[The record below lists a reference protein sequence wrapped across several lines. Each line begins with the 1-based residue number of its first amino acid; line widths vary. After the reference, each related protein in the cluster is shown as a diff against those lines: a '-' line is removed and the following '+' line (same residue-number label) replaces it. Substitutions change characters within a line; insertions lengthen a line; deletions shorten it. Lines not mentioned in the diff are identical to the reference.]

1 MSRPQPYTRDSEG
14 RAVTQH
20 WDVRISAPGWRPLA
34 ALLATAGVSHF
45 AAPRVYERIVPPL
58 LGDPRPWVRWS
69 GVAEIACAAGLAFAR
84 TRRPAAL
91 ASAALFVAVY
101 PANVQQAIDAYRE
114 GSRGARIATL
124 ARLPAQLPLVLWAL
138 RVHRTPSPSRAR

>member
-1 MSRPQPYTRDSEG
+1 MP
-14 RAVTQH
+14 V
-20 WDVRISAPGWRPLA
+20 SAPGWRPLA

-45 AAPRVYERIVPPL
+45 AAPQVYERIVPPV
-58 LGDPRPWVRWS
+58 LGDARPWVLWS
-69 GVAEIACAAGLAFAR
+69 GVAELACALGLVVPR

>member
-1 MSRPQPYTRDSEG
+1 MPVY
-14 RAVTQH
+14 
-20 WDVRISAPGWRPLA
+20 APGWRPLA

-45 AAPRVYERIVPPL
+45 AAPRVYEQIVPPL

-69 GVAEIACAAGLAFAR
+69 GVAELACAAGLVVPR

-101 PANVQQAIDAYRE
+101 PGNLWQALDAHR
-114 GSRGARIATL
+114 SGASPAVRAATL
-124 ARLPAQLPLVLWAL
+124 ARLPMQVPLVLWAL
-138 RVHRTPSPSRAR
+138 RVHRTPSVT